1 MIESSAG
8 VNFDA
13 ILLAIAALSLISPVS
28 VEVDATDAAEEG
40 AVDTDDYV
48 SAAPNQDVI
57 WENGLPPP
65 PLPVVPVVPV
75 VATEVPEFCRL

>member
-28 VEVDATDAAEEG
+28 VEVDTTDAAEEG
-40 AVDTDDYV
+40 AVDADVDV
-48 SAAPNQDVI
+48 SAAPNQDDI
-57 WENGLPPP
+57 WENGLLPA
-65 PLPVVPVVPV
+65 LPVVPVVPA

>member
-13 ILLAIAALSLISPVS
+13 ILLAIAGFSLISPVS
-28 VEVDATDAAEEG
+28 VEVDTTDAAEEG
-40 AVDTDDYV
+40 AVGGDDGV
-48 SAAPNQDVI
+48 SAAPNQEDM
-57 WENGLPPP
+57 WENGLPA
-65 PLPVVPVVPV
+65 LPVVPV